1 MLTLRKIVPALC
13 VAASLSGLAAYAAT
27 TTPSTT
33 GAPVGGHHW
42 GHHHH
47 HGFMGFVLHKLNLT
61 DTQKTQLKSVLAGQK
76 SQFEALRASVK
87 TNREALA
94 TTPPTDP
101 GYPALIQTAQTNAA
115 TRIKLESETWSAVY
129 QNVLTKP
136 QRDSIPGIVAA
147 AQAARAAHVAAWKA
161 QHAASTSTDTTGN

>member
-1 MLTLRKIVPALC
+1 MLSLRKIVPALC
-13 VAASLSGLAAYAAT
+13 VAASLSGVAVYAAT
-27 TTPSTT
+27 TTT
-33 GAPVGGHHW
+33 GAPAGGHHW

-87 TNREALA
+87 TNRKALA

-115 TRIKLESETWSAVY
+115 TRIKLQSDTWSAVY
-129 QNVLTKP
+129 QNVLTQQ
-136 QRDSIPGIVAA
+136 QRDAIPGIIAA
-147 AQAARAAHVAAWKA
+147 AQAARAERMAAWKA
-161 QHAASTSTDTTGN
+161 HHAANASTTTTTGN